1 MKKITTLASALLLIA
16 GALVSCQKNELV
28 ETPLGPTSFTASVA
42 QSTKVTLDGYT
53 PKFEVGDQL
62 FVSDGFAEA
71 TFEVTSVSATGDANL
86 EIVGNWSGT
95 PQAPYYIYSVAP
107 KYGVSDGTLM
117 GIPTPG
123 EVRNAESNSI
133 SLAAL
138 VAQTNELSNVTML
151 NATALFKVTVPSEV
165 KALRFVP
172 TQAPMFTEADVIF
185 DAEGITLDTS
195 LAFETA
201 SDVLF
206 TGNNGESLAAGTYYL
221 PVIPQ
226 EFYGIKVGFTT
237 DGTEYVWKERSSNF
251 TLERNKVYN
260 LGNLA
265 DWAPAE
271 PPAVYSVED
280 FIGTYEGTSGMGLQ
294 VGETGTPGINQ
305 QATTSFVIEASD
317 DPSKGNLKFTKFDDV
332 DCAPVIYCTVDL
344 ATGNIT
350 IPASSVFQSE
360 QGPAVS
366 DREVVL
372 VYNPETKGYSCSAIV
387 NQMAPGY
394 FKGIVLNIVPAAAPE
409 PEPGISVEDFAGT
422 YLGGVMEEM
431 VYNGNVITA
440 DDMLSE
446 SKEFVF
452 AAQQNGDNN
461 VVMTKYFGKTCNLQ
475 GIFDVVTKTATF
487 ATGKLSGNRFAD
499 FDIKDGCSLVVVLSD
514 DLKSLTQVGTC
525 TVKSNNPPDYR
536 ITLGTLKK
544 KEEQEEKPV
553 KFALTDVAGSKWEL
567 SYDVD
572 GQHWVDED
580 EFSFMALNETQAAN
594 WGGNLYGSGNV
605 LSKSVIINL
614 DLYTGVM
621 TIPSSKVS
629 NLVFS
634 GIVEYDEKG
643 DRLRAPRNLTGDVVL
658 QFAEDKNSFSVAS
671 LPLTGNDVYHV
682 GEKTLTNVTFTKK

>member
-86 EIVGNWSGT
+86 EIVGSWSGT

-107 KYGVSDGTLM
+107 NYGVSNGALM
-117 GIPTPG
+117 GIPAPG

-172 TQAPMFTEADVIF
+172 TLVPMFTEADVIF

-195 LAFETA
+195 FAVETA

-226 EFYGIKVGFTT
+226 EFYGLKVGFTT

-332 DCAPVIYCTVDL
+332 DCVPVIYCTVDL

-350 IPASSVFQSE
+350 IPANSVFQSE

-372 VYNPETKGYSCSAIV
+372 IYNPETKGYSCSAIV

-394 FKGIVLNIVPAAAPE
+394 FKGIVLNIVPASAPEPE
-409 PEPGISVEDFAGT
+409 PEPGISAEDFVGTFVGGIKEDLYIAGNFAST
-422 YLGGVMEEM
+422 NLDAL
-431 VYNGNVITA
+431 NG
-440 DDMLSE
+440 
-446 SKEFVF
+446 KFEFVF
-452 AAQQNGDNN
+452 ELGTESNTVVLTKFYDKNCN
-461 VVMTKYFGKTCNLQ
+461 VVGELDSDE
-475 GIFDVVTKTATF
+475 GSLTF
-487 ATGKLSGNRFAD
+487 ASGTLSVSGAYNQPISSPLVLKLSQDKLTLSQIGKLALGSGVAVYEITLSTLTKKGTQAPTTFA
-499 FDIKDGCSLVVVLSD
+499 LSD
-514 DLKSLTQVGTC
+514 VSGF
-525 TVKSNNPPDYR
+525 N
-536 ITLGTLKK
+536 
-544 KEEQEEKPV
+544 
-553 KFALTDVAGSKWEL
+553 WEL

-572 GQHWVDED
+572 GQHWVDD
-580 EFSFMALNETQAAN
+580 DVFSFKALTETQAMN
-594 WGGNLYGSGNV
+594 WGGNLYGSGQGGASNTIIV
-605 LSKSVIINL
+605 NFDLS
-614 DLYTGVM
+614 TGEM
-621 TIPSSKVS
+621 TIPSAKVS
-629 NLVFS
+629 GLVFS
-634 GIVEYDEKG
+634 GIVEYDSKG
-643 DRLRAPRNLTGDVVL
+643 DRLRVPRDLTGDVVM

-671 LPLTGNDVYHV
+671 IRLTAGDERYGV
-682 GEKTLTNVTFTKK
+682 GEKTLTNVTFAKK